1 MAQIIFDEEWMV
13 AGKLTEKTGLDDRQ
27 IKAYRHG
34 CWIEGVQRVPAVPG
48 GESKRALVWYNFPL
62 INRFIQEA

>member
-1 MAQIIFDEEWMV
+1 M
-13 AGKLTEKTGLDDRQ
+13 
-27 IKAYRHG
+27 
-34 CWIEGVQRVPAVPG
+34 EGVHFKRVPAVPG

>member
-1 MAQIIFDEEWMV
+1 M
-13 AGKLTEKTGLDDRQ
+13 DDRQ
-27 IKAYRHG
+27 IKAYRLG
-34 CWIEGVQRVPAVPG
+34 CWIEGVHFKRVPAVPG